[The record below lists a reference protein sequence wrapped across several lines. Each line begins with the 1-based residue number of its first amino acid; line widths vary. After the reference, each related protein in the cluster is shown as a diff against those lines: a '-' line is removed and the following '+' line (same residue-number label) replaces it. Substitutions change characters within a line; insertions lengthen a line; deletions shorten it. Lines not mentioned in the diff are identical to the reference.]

1 MKATDLVAVAEAVV
15 ISSRLEVHAQAVAA
29 LTATMTEVAHLA
41 GAEVAE
47 AELTVVTSSLL
58 EAMVVALAAAQRRL
72 PQNVK
77 TLTSVPCCAS
87 SSAIHVHTT

>member
-1 MKATDLVAVAEAVV
+1 LKATDLVAVVGEAVV
-15 ISSRLEVHAQAVAA
+15 ISSRLEVPVQAVAA

-58 EAMVVALAAAQRRL
+58 EAMAVALAAAQRRL

-77 TLTSVPCCAS
+77 TLTFVPCCAS
-87 SSAIHVHTT
+87 SSAIHVHT

>member
-1 MKATDLVAVAEAVV
+1 MDLVAVAGEAVV
-15 ISSRLEVHAQAVAA
+15 ISSRLEVPVQVVAA

-58 EAMVVALAAAQRRL
+58 EAMAVALAAAQRRL

-77 TLTSVPCCAS
+77 TPTFIPFCAS
-87 SSAIHVHTT
+87 SSAAHVHT